1 MVFRDIVTAFL
12 FLTLKSFFHMEN
24 SSVVGLLIII
34 VTFLISYKGFK
45 DPRFFQQHLFEVDK
59 ILINKEYSRML
70 SSGFLHANW
79 LHLGFNM
86 MALYAFSASLEDD
99 LGILNYTIIYFA
111 SLMGGSLLSLF
122 IHKNHGNY
130 SAIGA
135 SGAVCGVI
143 FASIALYPDVK
154 IGTFGL
160 FMPSWVYAVLFM
172 SISIFGIK
180 SQASNI
186 GHDAHLGGALIGML
200 TAVALRPESIKDNY
214 WILLLVAVPTIAFII
229 FFIRKPELMLVEN
242 MSLKKKGF
250 ETMEDKFN
258 AQKLSKAEEIDR
270 ILEKISKRG
279 VDSLSQKEKDIL
291 DKFSEK

>member
-1 MVFRDIVTAFL
+1 
-12 FLTLKSFFHMEN
+12 MEN
-24 SSVVGLLIII
+24 SSTIGILIII
-34 VTFLISYKGFK
+34 VTCLTSYKGLV
-45 DPRFFQQHLFEVDK
+45 DQQFFNKHLFQIDK
-59 ILINKEYSRML
+59 ICIDKEYSRMI

-111 SLMGGSLLSLF
+111 SLIGGSLLSLY

-135 SGAVCGVI
+135 SGAVCGVV

-160 FMPSWVYAVLFM
+160 FMPSWAYAVLFM

-186 GHDAHLGGALIGML
+186 GHDAHLGGALIGLL
-200 TAVALRPESIKDNY
+200 TAVALRPETFKENY
-214 WILLLVAVPTIAFII
+214 WIILLIVLPTIAFIA
-229 FFIRKPELMLVEN
+229 FLIRRPELMLVEN
-242 MSLKKKGF
+242 MFSKKQGF
-250 ETMEDKFN
+250 ETMEDKYN
-258 AQKLSKAEEIDR
+258 ANKNLKVQEIDR

-291 DKFSEK
+291 DNYSKK